1 MSVFKDQETAKEL
14 FGDLWTKMI
23 KETEFGEKMKKSGI
37 TILFVVK
44 DPDIV
49 MFVDENGP
57 LFDDE
62 AKAKVPVVTMQ
73 MNGDTVHKYWLK
85 KVNIPKA
92 LAMRQIKA
100 KGPVNKVLQVLP
112 LLKPGQELYPQYC
125 EQYNLPMDV

>member
-1 MSVFKDQETAKEL
+1 MSVFKDKETTEEL
-14 FGDLWTKMI
+14 FGGLWTKMI
-23 KETEFGEKMKKSGI
+23 NETEFGPQLKKSGI

-57 LFDDE
+57 LFGDE
-62 AKAKVPVVTMQ
+62 AKAKIPVVTMQ

-100 KGPVNKVLQVLP
+100 KGPVNKVLQILP
-112 LLKPGQELYPQYC
+112 LLKPGQELYPEYC
-125 EQYNLPMDV
+125 KKYDLPMDV